1 MEIHNVSGCM
11 AFSLN
16 VDGEEEIDMDNK
28 QRAVVIDNIYSWM
41 QRHPDKLIKTPR
53 NPINLLFVGSS
64 RDSFG
69 EYRVIDGRPCECCGD
84 ITETVLNLDD

>member
-41 QRHPDKLIKTPR
+41 QRHPEYLNYILQ
-53 NPINLLFVGSS
+53 NLS
-64 RDSFG
+64 DTFG
-69 EYRVIDGRPCECCGD
+69 EYKVLIEEPCECCGD
-84 ITETVLNLDD
+84 IVAEKVLNLDD